1 LHCPKRSLW
10 CSGPTGVGH
19 VLVFAPTHEYNRIS
33 GRWMQSSRMVGNV
46 GQTFDFF
53 MNKGDQVYYAGIYH
67 VHSLRTVHP
76 PGSQVPP
83 DVVCLSLLSPSQ
95 LSSDVPIIR
104 AAGLYGKPD
113 ANNEKLSECFPDG
126 KIKVEC
132 FALQCVGFDATLYR
146 ALRDR
151 FLGGDN
157 KRKAGSEDL
166 RDGRNKLRKV

>member
-1 LHCPKRSLW
+1 MK
-10 CSGPTGVGH
+10 
-19 VLVFAPTHEYNRIS
+19 
-33 GRWMQSSRMVGNV
+33 SSRMVGNV

-83 DVVCLSLLSPSQ
+83 DVSPAA
-95 LSSDVPIIR
+95 IIR
-104 AAGLYGKPD
+104 AAGLHGKPD

-132 FALQCVGFDATLYR
+132 FALQCIGFDASLYQ
-146 ALRDR
+146 ALRAR
-151 FLGGDN
+151 FLSGEN

-166 RDGRNKLRKV
+166 QDGRNKLRKV